1 MFTDPVAQIVITNP
15 TSGNVWYFNAPDYPF
30 VTGVSL
36 AFEFARK
43 AALQVTFDAPYDVA
57 VDKLLG
63 LDSPFTMGNNVRARI
78 GYAKHPTWWTEWF
91 EGFLAAGGDGLTLDA
106 NGMTGTITVQVISE
120 GSGYTVSGEAL
131 KVTNPND
138 MFVQCAKALG
148 VEFKPSPGSATLMNG
163 LNSDLEKGK
172 PTDAEAGWKP
182 EAFAGMTVWEAADAL
197 AKMANLRMWIGPN
210 PASPGGGVHILYLGT
225 EEELSTGVLSH
236 LKEAGTAGGVGVRP
250 TFRLRGVVDLNTS
263 TFPCLS
269 WAPEGSGFASWLPTN
284 MVQTGKGVE
293 KVFVNTKTG
302 LIESVNAKAVDR
314 KVATVGAVATPGPED
329 IKTTDATGK
338 SLTGDEKKA
347 DGKEAV
353 ITSSPVPGGEAG
365 KARAQL
371 AAEKER
377 DAGSP
382 SQVGV
387 ITSLGL
393 PWVVPSELCFLRGC
407 GMIYDGPY
415 LVDKA
420 THKWG
425 PGTYEMTLTCRRQ
438 GDGTAMKAGE
448 KVQTPVGT
456 MPEK

>member
-1 MFTDPVAQIVITNP
+1 MFTDPVAQIIITNP
-15 TSGNVWYFNAPDYPF
+15 ESGKVWYFNAPEYPF

-57 VDKLLG
+57 IEKLLG

-78 GYAKHPTWWTEWF
+78 GYANQPTWWTEWF
-91 EGFLAAGGDGLTLDA
+91 EGFLAAGGDGLTIDP

-120 GSGYTVSGEAL
+120 GSGYTVSQEIVQ
-131 KVTNPND
+131 VTDPYN
-138 MFVQCAKALG
+138 MCVQCAQVLGLEFSPSIGAIDQMKVFLAATGAKA
-148 VEFKPSPGSATLMNG
+148 T
-163 LNSDLEKGK
+163 
-172 PTDAEAGWKP
+172 EAGWKP
-182 EAFAGMTVWEAADAL
+182 EAFAGMTAWEATNKICAML
-197 AKMANLRMWIGPN
+197 NLKLWIGSRPG
-210 PASPGGGVHILYLGT
+210 SPGGGVRILYIGT
-225 EEELSTGVLSH
+225 EEELSTGILSQ

-250 TFRLRGVVDLNTS
+250 TFRMRGVVDLNTS

-269 WAPEGSGFASWLPTN
+269 WAPEGAGFASWLPTN
-284 MVQTGKGVE
+284 MPQTGKGVE
-293 KVFVNTKTG
+293 LVTVNNKTG
-302 LIESVNAKAVDR
+302 LIETVNARAADR
-314 KVATVGAVATPGPED
+314 KVATAGAVATPGQAD
-329 IKTTDATGK
+329 NKTTDANGK
-338 SLTGDEKKA
+338 SIAGDAKKA

-353 ITSSPVPGGEAG
+353 ILSAPVPEGDAG

-371 AAEKER
+371 AAEAER

-393 PWVVPSELCFLRGC
+393 PWMVPSELCFLRGC
-407 GMIYDGPY
+407 GRIYDGPY

-438 GDGTAMKAGE
+438 GDGTAMKVGE
-448 KVQTPVGT
+448 KIQTPVGT